1 VGVLHTV
8 VLIVWAM
15 RISSPAIA
23 ASQFALFMAVPNLSR
38 SVMAGNSGWL
48 VEGGGY
54 AITYFAVAGILLVG
68 LALCILARVG
78 DERGLPQS
86 AQ

>member
-1 VGVLHTV
+1 
-8 VLIVWAM
+8 
-15 RISSPAIA
+15 
-23 ASQFALFMAVPNLSR
+23 
-38 SVMAGNSGWL
+38 VMAGNSGWL

-78 DERGLPQS
+78 DERYLPQS